1 MTKRRVLYFGSG
13 GGKGVTHMMVNLAV
27 GHARGGRVE
36 PYLVFRRKR
45 GRALAEQFRRQLAE
59 AGVAYCEVVPS
70 PKRRMLAQLGR
81 VLAEFRPEVF
91 VGQGYPEHVWGRFAA
106 LAAGVPVL
114 VQVEQNHEHYKWLHL
129 RRTKRLAAQTGA
141 IVAVSHAV
149 ADNLRRLGLPA
160 EKLRVIY
167 NTVRLDRFCAAARPW
182 AEREPV
188 VMSTARFGR
197 QKDHATLLRAI
208 ALLRD
213 RGRPVRLRMAG
224 GGKRL
229 QRWHARW
236 LIWRLRLGSLV
247 ELLGMRS
254 DVPELVGGSR
264 VFVLSTH
271 FEGLPLGLLEAMAS
285 GCAAI
290 GTRAPG
296 VEELIDHGRTGFLAT
311 HRDPAALADCIEAA
325 LGAAGERCAAAAAAE
340 GPAIYGLEK
349 ITTDYEDLFAELARP
364 RGSGAG
370 GGGTL

>member
-1 MTKRRVLYFGSG
+1 MKRRVLYFGSG

-27 GHARGGRVE
+27 GHARSGRVE
-36 PYLVFRRKR
+36 PYLIFRRKR
-45 GRALAEQFRRQLAE
+45 GQPLAEQFRRQLAE
-59 AGVAYCEVVPS
+59 AGVAYCEVAPG
-70 PKRRMLAQLGR
+70 PKSRL
-81 VLAEFRPEVF
+81 LAELERAMRAFRPEVF

-106 LAAGVPVL
+106 QRAGVPVL

-129 RRTKRLAAQTGA
+129 RRTRRLAASTGA

-167 NTVRLDRFCAAARPW
+167 NTVRLDRFCKAARPW
-182 AEREPV
+182 AEREAV

-236 LIWRLRLGSLV
+236 LIWRLGLRGLV

-254 DVPELVGGSR
+254 DVPELVGRSR
-264 VFVLSTH
+264 VFALSTH

-311 HRDPAALADCIEAA
+311 PGDPAALSDCIEAA
-325 LGAAGERCAAAAAAE
+325 LGEAGERCAAAAAAE
-340 GPAIYGLEK
+340 GPAVYGLEK
-349 ITTDYEDLFAELARP
+349 ITAEYEDLFAELSSR
-364 RGSGAG
+364 S
-370 GGGTL
+370 

>member
-1 MTKRRVLYFGSG
+1 MTKLRVLYFGSG

-27 GHARGGRVE
+27 GHARRGRVE

-45 GRALAEQFRRQLAE
+45 GQPLAEQFRRQLAE

-70 PKRRMLAQLGR
+70 PKSRLLAELER
-81 VLAEFRPEVF
+81 AMREFRPEVF
-91 VGQGYPEHVWGRFAA
+91 VGQGYPEHIWGRFAA
-106 LAAGVPVL
+106 QRAGVPVL
-114 VQVEQNHEHYKWLHL
+114 LQVEQNHEHYKWLHL
-129 RRTKRLAAQTGA
+129 RRTRRLAAQTGA

-236 LIWRLRLGSLV
+236 LIWRLRLGGLV

-254 DVPELVGGSR
+254 DVPELVGRSR

-271 FEGLPLGLLEAMAS
+271 FEGLPLGLIEAMAS

-325 LGAAGERCAAAAAAE
+325 LGEAGERCAAAAARE

-349 ITTDYEDLFAELARP
+349 ITAEYEELFAELVRATQP
-364 RGSGAG
+364 C
-370 GGGTL
+370 

>member
-1 MTKRRVLYFGSG
+1 
-13 GGKGVTHMMVNLAV
+13 MMVNLAV

-45 GRALAEQFRRQLAE
+45 GKPLAEQFRRQLDE
-59 AGVAYCEVVPS
+59 AGVPYCEVVPQ
-70 PKRRMLAQLGR
+70 PKTRMLAQLGR
-81 VLAEFRPEVF
+81 VLEEFRPDVF
-91 VGQGYPEHVWGRFAA
+91 VGQGYPEHLWGRLAA
-106 LAAGVPVL
+106 QRAGVPVL
-114 VQVEQNHEHYKWLHL
+114 LQVEQNHEHYKWLHL
-129 RRTKRLAAQTGA
+129 RWTKRLAASTGA

-160 EKLRVIY
+160 EQVRVIY

-182 AEREPV
+182 SEREAV

-213 RGRPVRLRMAG
+213 RGRPVRLLMAG

-236 LIWRLRLGSLV
+236 LIWKLGLTGLV

-254 DVPELVGGSR
+254 DVPELVGRSR
-264 VFVLSTH
+264 VFVLSTN
-271 FEGLPLGLLEAMAS
+271 FEGLPLGLIEAMAS

-296 VEELIDHGRTGFLAT
+296 VEEVIDHGRTGFLAT
-311 HRDPAALADCIEAA
+311 HKDPAALADCIEAA
-325 LGAAGERCAAAAAAE
+325 LGEAGERCAAAAAQE

-349 ITTDYEDLFAELARP
+349 ITSEYEALFEELVRAR
-364 RGSGAG
+364 A
-370 GGGTL
+370 